1 MDKPKNRLKRLIV
14 IPAIALL
21 ALFMFYPARFVT
33 NLVWP
38 LVSAFDPE
46 KVFLPETIRYVFQL
60 AITGLVMRFV
70 FRVGLRQW
78 GFNLN
83 KWRESLRLFGG
94 FALVT
99 TGWFILTKLPNI
111 TSGTAPSYDFPLT
124 AANMVGYLGFQL
136 MAGVGEEPLFRGL
149 VMIVIGR
156 YWRGMSK

>member
-1 MDKPKNRLKRLIV
+1 MPKNGLKRIIV

-21 ALFMFYPARFVT
+21 ALCMFYPARLIT

-46 KVFLPETIRYVFQL
+46 KIFLPETIRYVFQL

-70 FRVGLRQW
+70 LRVNLGQW

-83 KWRESLRLFGG
+83 KWRESLRLFGW

-99 TGWFILTKLPNI
+99 TGWLILTSLPNI
-111 TSGTAPSYDFPLT
+111 ISGNAPTFHYPLT
-124 AANMVGYLGFQL
+124 ARNMTGYLGFVV
-136 MAGVGEEPLFRGL
+136 MAGLGEEPLFRGL

-156 YWRGMSK
+156 YW